1 MTSQRK
7 RIAFNQAGSN
17 QISTPIITASMQFD
31 DAASMN
37 VHGVNVSIGI
47 YPLGGA
53 DPGEGMKGRW
63 YVVMLPKSIVSDP
76 DVLNPWIANLGTT
89 ALIDAHF
96 ESAPM
101 VWGSGAFACHNTTP
115 YNTTFSPRTSRNIEN
130 GSALLVISVAD
141 DIDGL
146 IDDWRSTAHIT
157 AFTLS

>member
-1 MTSQRK
+1 MVQRK

-17 QISTPIITASMQFD
+17 QISSPIITASMQFS

-37 VHGVNVSIGI
+37 VHGLNISIGV

-53 DPGEGMKGRW
+53 DPGESMKGRW

-76 DVLNPWIANLGTT
+76 SVLDPWIANLGTS
-89 ALIDAHF
+89 ALLDAHF
-96 ESAPM
+96 ESAPL

-115 YNTTFSPRTSRNIEN
+115 YNVDFHPTTSRNAEN
-130 GSALLVISVAD
+130 GSALLVICVAD

-146 IDDWRSTAHIT
+146 LDDWRSIAHIT
-157 AFTLS
+157 AFTSS